1 MVDTIV
7 TISTFLL
14 SAVALYFSLRKQ
26 THDEA
31 KIDAEGSNLDADT
44 IKTLYALIDE
54 NDKRH
59 RAYKVEQDACYAQ
72 LQKDFNEY
80 KKTMNSQL
88 ADVVNENIKLRKWAK
103 KLASQLEAAGILPT
117 PFEL

>member
-1 MVDTIV
+1 MVDDILMVFTC
-7 TISTFLL
+7 IS
-14 SAVALYFSLRKQ
+14 SIAALYFSLRKQ
-26 THDEA
+26 KHDEA
-31 KIDAEGSNLDADT
+31 KIDAESANLDADT
-44 IKTLYALIDE
+44 IKTLYSLIDE

-72 LQKDFNEY
+72 LQKDFNQY

-88 ADVVNENIKLRKWAK
+88 ADVTNENIKLRKWAK
-103 KLASQLEAAGILPT
+103 QLARQLEAAGILPT